1 MSHRETIVKNIVTV
15 LEDMTPPRPVF
26 VSREPVSLDKLSI
39 AQFPALV
46 VQATNEIREDNAM
59 GGKRRGVLEV
69 EIRVYVRSDGRK
81 GMTQTVDEKRNNLI
95 ERIEEALN
103 SDRTRELNAAQASTT
118 HITEIEVIERDPPL
132 GEFVMTAE
140 VHYSFTKGAL

>member
-1 MSHRETIVKNIVTV
+1 MSHRESIVKNIIEV
-15 LEDMTPPRPVF
+15 LEDMSPPRPVF
-26 VSREPVSLDKLSI
+26 VSREPVALDKLSI

-46 VQATNEIREDNAM
+46 VTAGNETREDNAM

-69 EIRVYVRSDGRK
+69 EIRAFVRSDGRK

-103 SDRTRELNAAQASTT
+103 SDRTRELNTAQASTT
-118 HITEIEVIERDPPL
+118 LVTEVEIIERDPPL
-132 GEFVMTAE
+132 GEFVITCE